1 MAILIIAKSE
11 RPEWW
16 SDQLRENDPSLDV
29 REWPDCGDPDE
40 IEYVLAWK
48 PPAGEL
54 AKFPNLKVVFS
65 LGAGVDH
72 LFSDPDFP
80 KHAAISRV
88 VDPYLT
94 AGMREYV
101 LLHVLRYHK
110 EQPALDAQQRAHV
123 WNDRARS
130 LKQAD
135 ERRIGILGLGELGQA
150 CGLALAALGFDVA
163 GWSRSEKA
171 LKGITCLHGVDG
183 LDTLLARSDILVC
196 LLPLTP
202 QTEGILNAELFAK
215 LPEGA
220 CLINVARGGH
230 LVEDDLVAALE
241 AGQLA
246 HTTLD
251 VFRTEPLPD
260 AHPFWDHPKIT
271 VTPHNASITDPRSVA
286 RQIVAAI
293 GAVERGEP
301 LPNAVDPQ
309 LGY

>member
-1 MAILIIAKSE
+1 MAVLIIAPGLKAD
-11 RPEWW
+11 WW
-16 SDQLRENDPSLDV
+16 AHELNQQNPALDV
-29 REWPDCGDPDE
+29 RIWPDAGAHED
-40 IEYVLAWK
+40 IEYALAWK
-48 PPAGEL
+48 PPAGAL
-54 AKFPNLKVVFS
+54 ATYPNLKAVFS

-72 LFSDPDFP
+72 LLIDPDFP
-80 KHAAISRV
+80 DQARISRV

-94 AGMREYV
+94 AGMVEYV
-101 LLHVLRYHK
+101 VLHVLRYHK
-110 EQPALDAQQRAHV
+110 NQPALDVQQRNRV
-123 WNDRARS
+123 WDDRAHE

-135 ERRIGILGLGELGQA
+135 ERRIGILGLGELGSA
-150 CGLALAALGFDVA
+150 AATALVALGFDVA
-163 GWSRSEKA
+163 GWSRSARKIAGVSCFHGEAGLNA
-171 LKGITCLHGVDG
+171 LLP
-183 LDTLLARSDILVC
+183 RSDILVC

-202 QTEGILNAELFAK
+202 ATEGILCADLFAR

-220 CLINVARGGH
+220 CLINAARGGH
-230 LVEDDLVAALE
+230 LIEEDLIPALA
-241 AGQLA
+241 AGQLDHA
-246 HTTLD
+246 TLD

-260 AHPFWDHPKIT
+260 THPFWNHPRIT